1 MPTSE
6 SDLHRLLLENRTTAL
21 RLGCPSRY
29 DARKEAVMI
38 ELSEE
43 QKQAISSG
51 EAVRLRDNG
60 QEFVVLRADL
70 YDRLIEEE
78 YDDSPWTPQER
89 DALAW
94 EAGKHAGWEEMDE
107 YDDTPETP

>member
-1 MPTSE
+1 MPE
-6 SDLHRLLLENRTTAL
+6 E
-21 RLGCPSRY
+21 
-29 DARKEAVMI
+29 EAVMI
-38 ELSEE
+38 ELNEQ

-60 QEFVVLRADL
+60 QEFVVLRADV
-70 YDRLIEEE
+70 YDRLVEVE
-78 YDDSPWTPQER
+78 YDDSSWTPEER

-107 YDDTPETP
+107 YDDITESPCNAVT